1 MIVTVRRA
9 DTYSVVPAGAAEFL
23 ASRDAWNALAE
34 RVRYPSVFCG
44 WEWTV
49 TWWEHYG
56 AGRELRLLMI
66 YCNGELK
73 GILPLFLQRQL
84 AGRDARV
91 GRVLG
96 YCTATDLYP
105 DPLDIVCA
113 EMDADACI
121 EAVLAYLRQS
131 ARDWDV
137 LHLRFL
143 TEDGHLLQS
152 MGDVRGYHA
161 RIEQVSAAPYIP
173 ITGSYDDYLG
183 KLSANERSNIRRR
196 RRKLIEGRGAVY
208 TDFRSD
214 DAQQVL
220 HTLFELHEKRAADKK
235 IDSSFARVD
244 VFTFHRDLLDRLDRN
259 RVWLR
264 GIRQNNEIVA
274 VFYGF
279 TAGGRVSYYQLGY
292 DPHWADFSPGSVL
305 LQETIREAFDR
316 GLTEY
321 NFLQGDEPF
330 KYRWTQEARALYA
343 VDLFNRS
350 LCGYLS
356 RSLTAVKHLL
366 KSTKKRRTAA
376 ISSKNRMICPPWGH
390 QVRA

>member
-1 MIVTVRRA
+1 MNVVVGRA
-9 DTYSVVPAGAAEFL
+9 DSYSVVPAGAAEFL
-23 ASRDAWNALAE
+23 ACRDAWNALAGG
-34 RVRYPSVFCG
+34 VRYPSVFCG
-44 WEWTV
+44 WEWTA

-66 YCNGELK
+66 YRNGELK

-84 AGRDARV
+84 AGRNGRV

-96 YCTATDLYP
+96 YCTAADLYP

-113 EMDADACI
+113 ETDAEACI
-121 EAVLAYLRQS
+121 EAVLAYLRHS

-143 TEDGHLLQS
+143 TEDGHLLRS
-152 MGDVRGYHA
+152 MGGARGYRA
-161 RIEQVSAAPYIP
+161 RTEQISAAPYIS
-173 ITGSYDDYLG
+173 IKGSYDDYLG
-183 KLSANERSNIRRR
+183 ELSANERSNIRRR
-196 RRKLIEGRGAVY
+196 RRKLIEGQGAVY

-220 HTLFELHEKRAADKK
+220 HTLFELHEKRAAEKK

-244 VFTFHRDLLDRLDRN
+244 VFTFHRDLLNRLDRN

-264 GIRQNNEIVA
+264 GLRQNNEIVA

-279 TAGGRVSYYQLGY
+279 IAGGRVSYYQLGY

-321 NFLQGDEPF
+321 NFLQGEEEF
-330 KYRWTQEARALYA
+330 KYRWTQQARPLYA
-343 VDLFNRS
+343 VDLFNGS
-350 LCGYLS
+350 LCGQLS
-356 RSLTAVKHLL
+356 MSLTAAKHLL
-366 KSTKKRRTAA
+366 KSVKKRRPVA
-376 ISSKNRMICPPWGH
+376 ISTKNRTVCGPWGR
-390 QVRA
+390 QVRI